1 VSDGGAADD
10 GDGVDAAAG
19 DADATAGRDGA
30 PRVAVFRPADER
42 IDDAA
47 ALLESLGAEPV
58 ADPMLAVE
66 AAGAVPAAAPYVV
79 LTSKTGVELAAEAGW
94 APGDAT
100 LVAIGPATA
109 AAAREAGWTV
119 DVVPDEYTSA
129 GLVEALSG
137 RVEGET
143 VEVARSDHGS
153 DVLLEGLRD
162 AGATVNETVLYR
174 LTRPEWAGESAE
186 RAAAGDLDAAAFTSS
201 LTVTHFLRAADERGI
216 REAAVA
222 GLADAVVGAIGPP
235 TAETA
240 AEHGIDVDV
249 VPGDA
254 DFAALAEAVV
264 EAATD
269 DGADGDTDQDR

>member
-1 VSDGGAADD
+1 VSDAD
-10 GDGVDAAAG
+10 GEPAEPE
-19 DADATAGRDGA
+19 DATVERGDA

-47 ALLESLGAEPV
+47 ALLESLGADPV

-66 AAGAVPAAAPYVV
+66 PTGAVPSAAPYVV

-94 APGDAT
+94 DPGDAT

-109 AAAREAGWTV
+109 AAARETGWTV
-119 DVVPDEYTSA
+119 DLVPDEYTSA

-137 RVEGET
+137 RVDGER

-153 DVLLEGLRD
+153 DVLLDGLRA

-174 LTRPEWAGESAE
+174 LTRPDGAGESADL
-186 RAAAGDLDAAAFTSS
+186 AAAGDLDAAAFTSS
-201 LTVTHFLRAADERGI
+201 LTVTHFLDAAEERGI
-216 REAAVA
+216 RDAAVA
-222 GLADAVVGAIGPP
+222 GLSDAVVGAIGPP

-240 AEHGIDVDV
+240 AEHGIEADV
-249 VPGDA
+249 VPDDA
-254 DFAALAEAVV
+254 DFAALVEAVV
-264 EAATD
+264 ESATESAAAAS
-269 DGADGDTDQDR
+269 GEPSEDTSPNR